1 MKNQYPGSLI
11 AAGVCLALC
20 GCMSTLSGDSYS
32 RDEAR
37 RVQTV
42 EYGQIVALRPVV
54 LEGTKTPIGTLA
66 GAAIGGIAGSA
77 VGQGKGSDI
86 AAVVGAVAGGIAGS
100 SVEEAAT
107 RSQGVEITVKTQRGD
122 TIAIVQQTSAQDDF
136 KVGDTVRL
144 LSSGGT
150 TRVSR

>member
-1 MKNQYPGSLI
+1 MIRYSKLVL
-11 AAGVCLALC
+11 AAGVCMALS

-54 LEGTKTPIGTLA
+54 LEGTKTPIGTIA

-122 TIAIVQQTSAQDDF
+122 TIAIVQQTSPQDDF
-136 KVGDTVRL
+136 KVGDSVRL